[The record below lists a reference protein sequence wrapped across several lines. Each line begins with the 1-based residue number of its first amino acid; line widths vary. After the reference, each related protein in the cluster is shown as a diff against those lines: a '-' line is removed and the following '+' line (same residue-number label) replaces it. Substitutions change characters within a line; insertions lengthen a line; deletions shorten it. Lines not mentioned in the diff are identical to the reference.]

1 MRNAAALPEGEINLT
16 HHLTSIIAS
25 IVKHSPSLAH
35 IDVGKVLFCIGSNR
49 SGRRGGLYGKL
60 IPLRFE
66 NGTEIVRYRGR
77 YYTLPA
83 ISHNGADCLYII
95 YFYMPR
101 FFDLPWN
108 EKLRVIFHEL
118 YHISPRFDGDIRRMG
133 AVKTAHGHSKKH
145 FDSLYA
151 DELKAFSDYIRVTPA
166 MNLLDMNTGALY
178 RRYRK
183 VTGVRMKSPKPVLLD
198 HK

>member
-1 MRNAAALPEGEINLT
+1 MRNGQDRPDGEINLT
-16 HHLTSIIAS
+16 QHLTGIIAE
-25 IVKHSPSLAH
+25 IVRRAPSLGH
-35 IDVGKVLFCIGSNR
+35 IDVGRVLVCIGSNR
-49 SGRRGGLYGKL
+49 SGRRGGMYGKL

-83 ISHNGADCLYII
+83 VSHNGADCLYII

-108 EKLRVIFHEL
+108 EKLRVMFHEL

-151 DELKAFSDYIRVTPA
+151 TDLKAFSEHIRGTSD
-166 MNLLDMNTGALY
+166 MSFLEMNTGALY
-178 RRYRK
+178 RRYRN
-183 VTGVRMKSPKPVLLD
+183 VTGVRMKSPRPVLLE
-198 HK
+198 H